1 MNLTDFNFPVIERRV
16 AVHNGEADLI
26 DLGNAK
32 TFLPGDYK
40 AIVREDTN
48 ELISIVRDSYQIVPN
63 ESIISKLMEEL
74 DKSNTSYQIEP
85 SHSFVENNRM
95 RLQVK
100 FPEILINDGRSDI
113 ALSLYLHNSY
123 DMSEGIRM
131 FWGAIRG
138 ICTNGM
144 VFGKI
149 LGTIYK
155 RHTSG
160 FQMDHLHNELSRM
173 SDLMPRIQNRI
184 TDLDSRPITP
194 IMKEDVEKELGKR
207 VSTQI
212 FQSEYESQWK
222 LYNAITYLVS
232 HVIAQRYRARYQMA
246 TSRIF
251 GL

>member
-1 MNLTDFNFPVIERRV
+1 MNLTDFAFPVIERRV
-16 AVHNGEADLI
+16 AVHDGVTDLI
-26 DLGNAK
+26 DLENQQ

-63 ESIISKLMEEL
+63 ESIINKLMEEL
-74 DKSNTSYQIEP
+74 DKTNTPFQIEP

-149 LGTIYK
+149 LGMIYK

-160 FQMDHLHNELSRM
+160 FELENLNTELSRM
-173 SDLMPRIQNRI
+173 SELMPRIQNRI
-184 TDLDSRPITP
+184 TDLDSRPVTTVIR
-194 IMKEDVEKELGKR
+194 EEVEKDLGKK
-207 VSTQI
+207 VAAQI
-212 FQSEYESQWK
+212 FQSDYESQWK
-222 LYNAITYLVS
+222 LFNAITYLVS
-232 HVIAQRYRARYQMA
+232 HVIQQRYRARYQMA

>member
-1 MNLTDFNFPVIERRV
+1 MNLQDYNFPVIERRV
-16 AVHNGEADLI
+16 AVHNGDTDLI
-26 DLGNAK
+26 DLGNTK

-40 AIVREDTN
+40 AIVRQDTN

-63 ESIISKLMEEL
+63 ENIISKLMEEL
-74 DKSNTSYQIEP
+74 EKTGTPFEIEP
-85 SHSFVENNRM
+85 SHSFVENSRM
-95 RLQVK
+95 RLQIK
-100 FPEILINDGRSDI
+100 FPGIQINDGRSDI
-113 ALSLYLHNSY
+113 DLSLYLHNSY

-131 FWGAIRG
+131 FWGAIRS

-149 LGTIYK
+149 LGTIYR

-160 FQMDHLHNELSRM
+160 FQMDHLHKEMSRM
-173 SDLMPRIQNRI
+173 YDLMPRIQNRI
-184 TDLDSRPITP
+184 ADLDARPITSV
-194 IMKEDVEKELGKR
+194 MKDDIEKELGKK

-212 FQSEYESQWK
+212 FQSDYESQWK
-222 LYNAITYLVS
+222 LYNAITYLIS
-232 HVIAQRYRARYQMA
+232 HIIQQRYRARYQTA

>member
-26 DLGNAK
+26 DLGNTK

-40 AIVREDTN
+40 AIVREDSN

-63 ESIISKLMEEL
+63 ESIINQLMEEL
-74 DKSNTSYQIEP
+74 DKSSTTYLIEP

-100 FPEILINDGRSDI
+100 FPKILINDGRSDI

-144 VFGKI
+144 VFGKV
-149 LGTIYK
+149 LGTIYR

-160 FQMDHLHNELSRM
+160 FQMDNLHNELSRM

-184 TDLDSRPITP
+184 ADLDSHPITP
-194 IMKEDVEKELGKR
+194 MMKEEVEKELGKR
-207 VSTQI
+207 VATQI
-212 FQSEYESQWK
+212 FQTEYESQWK
-222 LYNAITYLVS
+222 LYNAITYMVS
-232 HVIAQRYRARYQMA
+232 HVIQQRYRARYQMA